1 MMQNLTEYL
10 EDLGRRAEGFGASSA
25 AAIPASDVVID
36 GRTSLKCLVP
46 LCRHYGTDLLCP
58 PNVMPVEQFRGIVA
72 QYGGALLVTVDMA
85 LSDEEGEERL
95 KLARDAKMKLYDVI
109 DKVEAAAMRDGHYYA
124 AGFGGG
130 ACSLC
135 EECVG
140 VGSGLRCRHPFR
152 ARPAMEAMGIDVVET
167 ARRVGLDLTFEPGA
181 GRSWV
186 GLVLVG

>member
-1 MMQNLTEYL
+1 MTYDLDEYL
-10 EDLGRRAEGFGASSA
+10 KDLGRQAEEFGASSA
-25 AAIPASDVVID
+25 VAISASDVVID
-36 GRTSLKCLVP
+36 GRTALKCLVP

-72 QYGGALLVTVDMA
+72 QYSGALLVTVDMA
-85 LSDEEGEERL
+85 LSGEEGEERL
-95 KLARDAKMKLYDVI
+95 RLARDAKMKLYDII
-109 DKVEAAAMRDGHYYA
+109 DRVEAAAMRDGCYYA

-140 VGSGLRCRHPFR
+140 VGAGLRCRHPFR
-152 ARPAMEAMGIDVVET
+152 ARPAMEAMGIDVMET
-167 ARRVGLDLTFEPGA
+167 AERAGLSLTFGPGA
-181 GRSWV
+181 GRRWV